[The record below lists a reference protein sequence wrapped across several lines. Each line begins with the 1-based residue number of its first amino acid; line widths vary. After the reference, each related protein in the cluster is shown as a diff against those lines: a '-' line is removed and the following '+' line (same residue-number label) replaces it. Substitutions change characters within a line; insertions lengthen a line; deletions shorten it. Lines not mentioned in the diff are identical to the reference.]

1 MMTSSLRLQ
10 KVVAKLQRPGLKRR
24 DLLASLAGL
33 TLALSVAPRTAFSAT
48 EIIDIEWSDLVPEG
62 EGLAMETLRG
72 IGIIHHGQLS
82 TGFTQEEASGVTTE
96 YNGKTVRLP
105 GFIVPIAFSGTAV
118 KAFVLVPYVGA
129 CVHVP
134 PPPAN
139 QLVFV
144 TTEEPYE
151 GKGLFEAVSVTGLFE
166 TAATDTQIAEIGYV
180 LTAEKI
186 EPYEY

>member
-1 MMTSSLRLQ
+1 MASSLPLYRTAL
-10 KVVAKLQRPGLKRR
+10 LLRRR
-24 DLLASLAGL
+24 DLLASLVGAAA
-33 TLALSVAPRTAFSAT
+33 LAMAPRVASAAA
-48 EIIDIEWSDLVPEG
+48 EIVDIEWSDLVPEG

-72 IGIIHHGQLS
+72 IGIVQHGQLS
-82 TGFTQEEASGVTTE
+82 TGFTQQEASGVTTE

-129 CVHVP
+129 CIHVP

-151 GKGLFEAVSVTGLFE
+151 SKGLFEPVAVTGLFE

-180 LTAEKI
+180 LTADKI
-186 EPYEY
+186 EPYEL

>member
-1 MMTSSLRLQ
+1 MTSSLRFHRGIPRL
-10 KVVAKLQRPGLKRR
+10 GRR
-24 DLLASLAGL
+24 EVLASLAGGVA
-33 TLALSVAPRTAFSAT
+33 LALAPRAAFAAT
-48 EIIDIEWSDLVPEG
+48 DVVEIEWGDLVPEG

-72 IGIIHHGQLS
+72 IGIVQHGQLS
-82 TGFTQEEASGVTTE
+82 TGFTQQEASGVTTE

-151 GKGLFEAVSVTGLFE
+151 SKGLFEPVTVTGLFE
-166 TAATDTQIAEIGYV
+166 TAATDTEIAEIGYV
-180 LTAEKI
+180 LTADKI
-186 EPYEY
+186 EPYEL